1 MAATDS
7 MPVPKK
13 GVAFRLYFTVRDAA
27 GDPVTG
33 FTSPDSEVS
42 LDGAAFA
49 DCTNEATFVGHG
61 NGYIDLTT
69 SEMNAD
75 SVCFYMSCSEGSIDI
90 AIAPEEAGDIRSR
103 ADLDTIKTNPVVN
116 AGTVTFPTG
125 ATLASTT
132 NITAGTIT
140 TTTNLTNAPSD
151 SAGVTTLLSRLSAL
165 RAGYLDNLSA
175 GAVALEA
182 SVQGLI
188 TTIGASAAGV
198 AAAVWGAVTRTI
210 TGSVTVSDKTGFKL
224 ASDGL
229 DSISTTAPSGLASN
243 FREMIVQTWRRWFK
257 KTTMV
262 GTTSSGTFKTYAN
275 DGSTVLTT
283 ETYTDAGGTAT
294 KSDAA

>member
-165 RAGYLDNLSA
+165 RLF
-175 GAVALEA
+175 GAL
-182 SVQGLI
+182 
-188 TTIGASAAGV
+188 
-198 AAAVWGAVTRTI
+198 
-210 TGSVTVSDKTGFKL
+210 
-224 ASDGL
+224 
-229 DSISTTAPSGLASN
+229 
-243 FREMIVQTWRRWFK
+243 
-257 KTTMV
+257 
-262 GTTSSGTFKTYAN
+262 
-275 DGSTVLTT
+275 
-283 ETYTDAGGTAT
+283 
-294 KSDAA
+294 